1 MSRKFLCLA
10 AQTVNKTMHI
20 FRALAVF
27 ILFVFAACSP
37 SVLQQTA
44 IEEVN
49 PQLGRY
55 FEGFDGAFVLY
66 DLKDN
71 HYFRYNPRRCEERL
85 LPASTFKIM
94 TALIGL
100 ETGVI
105 PEEDY
110 VIPWD
115 GTPYQI
121 ASWNQDHTLKTAFQ
135 NSVVWYYQE
144 VARRIGQERMQ
155 QYIDAVGY
163 GNQDIT
169 GNPDSFWLDGA
180 IQISADEQVEFLK
193 KLYQGD
199 LPFSPRSIALVR
211 EIMLLEVDNTHRFSG
226 KTGSGMM
233 DNVYIGWF
241 VGYEEVNGNV
251 YFFATNLTSTDPET
265 NGLKAKQ
272 ILQEILKDQA
282 LKGASNEHK

>member
-1 MSRKFLCLA
+1 MRRKSLRWT
-10 AQTVNKTMHI
+10 AQKLNQTIHMARTLI
-20 FRALAVF
+20 IF
-27 ILFVFAACSP
+27 ILFLVTACSP
-37 SVLQQTA
+37 SAPQPTV
-44 IEEVN
+44 IEEIK
-49 PQLGRY
+49 PELAQY

-66 DLKDN
+66 DLKGN
-71 HYFRYNPRRCEERL
+71 RYVRYNPQRCEERL

-105 PEEDY
+105 PDENY

-115 GTPYQI
+115 GTQYQR
-121 ASWNQDHTLKTAFQ
+121 ASWNHDHTLKTAFQ

-169 GNPDSFWLDGA
+169 GNLDSFWLDGA
-180 IQISADEQVEFLK
+180 LRISADEQVEFLK

-199 LPFSPRSIALVR
+199 LPFSPRSIALVK
-211 EIMLLEVDNTHRFSG
+211 EIMLLETDHARQLRG
-226 KTGSGMM
+226 KTGSGQVN
-233 DNVYIGWF
+233 NVYIGWF

-251 YFFATNLTSTDPET
+251 YFFATNLAGTDPET

-272 ILQEILKDQA
+272 ILQEILKDQS
-282 LKGASNEHK
+282 L